1 MIVIYHHKNRITKVI
16 SEGTIELSFN
26 RNSSIA
32 CELLEIAAQF
42 PKTIIC
48 WCSNHNQRNLNIK
61 EVNKLFH
68 HQKMMLSYNPS
79 PSNYFDE
86 RIGYVEQTPFINVNK
101 KVCYPTWQM
110 SSEVGVIHA
119 SVLNALTERNPV
131 VDFDYFINSLAKL
144 LMPKGLICYSQPK
157 LLKGANRK
165 NAPKASRF
173 KLYKFVKQHYK
184 LRWLFLLFFN
194 ELIYERKI
202 ALFSFI
208 NALFYKSKRKTT
220 INLNAIDVNVT
231 IKTIKETTIDV
242 IIPTIGRKKYLY
254 DVLCDLK
261 KQTHLPKNVIIVEQN
276 QVENSVSE
284 LDYLTAE
291 TWPFNI
297 KHTFIHQS
305 GACNARNIAL
315 SKVESEW
322 VFLNDDDNR
331 FEEDLLKN
339 TFQCIQNYGIHAL
352 ITSYLKPNEK
362 LEYKTT
368 HQTGIFGSG
377 NSFVKASCLKAV
389 AFDMSFEFG
398 YGEDTDFGMQLRH
411 KGYDI
416 MYFPNLKIIHLYAPM
431 GGFRIKPKLAWNNEL
446 IQPKPSPTIMLLK
459 LKYDTKTQINGYKLL
474 LFLRLYFNGALINP
488 VSFHKNFQE
497 KWNMSQTWAKKI
509 RTNA

>member
-194 ELIYERKI
+194 E
-202 ALFSFI
+202 S
-208 NALFYKSKRKTT
+208 
-220 INLNAIDVNVT
+220 
-231 IKTIKETTIDV
+231 
-242 IIPTIGRKKYLY
+242 
-254 DVLCDLK
+254 
-261 KQTHLPKNVIIVEQN
+261 
-276 QVENSVSE
+276 
-284 LDYLTAE
+284 
-291 TWPFNI
+291 
-297 KHTFIHQS
+297 
-305 GACNARNIAL
+305 RN
-315 SKVESEW
+315 
-322 VFLNDDDNR
+322 DN
-331 FEEDLLKN
+331 DLL
-339 TFQCIQNYGIHAL
+339 F
-352 ITSYLKPNEK
+352 
-362 LEYKTT
+362 
-368 HQTGIFGSG
+368 IF
-377 NSFVKASCLKAV
+377 F
-389 AFDMSFEFG
+389 
-398 YGEDTDFGMQLRH
+398 
-411 KGYDI
+411 
-416 MYFPNLKIIHLYAPM
+416 
-431 GGFRIKPKLAWNNEL
+431 
-446 IQPKPSPTIMLLK
+446 TI
-459 LKYDTKTQINGYKLL
+459 
-474 LFLRLYFNGALINP
+474 
-488 VSFHKNFQE
+488 
-497 KWNMSQTWAKKI
+497 
-509 RTNA
+509 